1 LLGLAGAIVINVC
14 SSMGLGVW
22 LLSDV
27 MDLSPRGKIMLW
39 ALLVLLIGLSSLEW
53 ILVRLDA
60 ERRHSHE
67 S

>member
-1 LLGLAGAIVINVC
+1 MV
-14 SSMGLGVW
+14 LGVW